1 MHYQM
6 PEEMCSH
13 HVEHTM
19 DSHSNAQRIVLVF
32 NILIKSR
39 REFLCPLPISG
50 GSSILTPE
58 PSPKYLILRV
68 AGSCGFDQ
76 MQERALR
83 VPEQEP
89 ARAAEHGLASSW
101 SWQDL
106 S

>member
-1 MHYQM
+1 M
-6 PEEMCSH
+6 PIAHLCVLFGEMS
-13 HVEHTM
+13 V
-19 DSHSNAQRIVLVF
+19 QV
-32 NILIKSR
+32 
-39 REFLCPLPISG
+39 
-50 GSSILTPE
+50 LTPE
-58 PSPKYLILRV
+58 PSPKDLILRV

-76 MQERALR
+76 MQERALQ

>member
-13 HVEHTM
+13 RVEHTM
-19 DSHSNAQRIVLVF
+19 DSQQRTRIVLVF

-58 PSPKYLILRV
+58 PSPKDLILRV

-76 MQERALR
+76 MQERALQ